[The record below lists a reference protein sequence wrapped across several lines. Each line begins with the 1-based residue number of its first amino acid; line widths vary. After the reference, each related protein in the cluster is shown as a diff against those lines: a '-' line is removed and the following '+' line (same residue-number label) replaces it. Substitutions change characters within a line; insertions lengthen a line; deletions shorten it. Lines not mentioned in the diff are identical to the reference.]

1 MGNSVFLASRRKR
14 ATLLISC
21 LSTLLAA
28 SVTISPWTPSP
39 NNFAFA
45 AASGAVISLN
55 NEGVKAL
62 NAGNYQLAIQKFE
75 AAYKLDPTYQLARE
89 NLAIAYNNYGLQM
102 QNNPGEAIKW
112 FHKSLSLNPN
122 NATTQGNLNTIVQ
135 MLGKNPGSYKDR
147 MEMGRAARLAGDFD
161 GAIVEYAA
169 ALRIKDDPK
178 LHADLGDVY
187 RVRDR
192 LDDAIREFQAALKSG
207 IDPAIA
213 ADVNVKL
220 GQAFQAKKD
229 LKSAI
234 VAYGEAIK
242 AKPDDRDVL
251 DALQAGWEQALR
263 ENPQAPENHIGL
275 GQALQYRGDFQQAEA
290 EYKMAL
296 RFDANNPIA
305 QRLLAG
311 LPAAKRQAAIN
322 KNINAGV
329 DLQARKQ
336 YDMAIAQ
343 YLEALKADPKNVDV
357 LVNIGTAF
365 QAKGDYDN
373 AIDYYHKAQSIQP
386 SNQLAAQGIKASTAE
401 KREKMLEAAGKAGQE
416 LFAAKK
422 YPEALAAYQKV
433 AAAQPED
440 PENHFNIGAVLQAMG
455 RLDEAIAE
463 YSQAIRLNK
472 DPKEKRYDD
481 ALVAAKKKKAD
492 PIMEQA
498 VAAHKAKDYNKAI
511 DLYTQAIGL
520 QPDNASLYFNLAGAL
535 YSRENYPEAQ
545 KNYERALQ
553 IDPKGQVD
561 DLWLIGAIQ
570 EHLGDGYAAMGS
582 YRKYVTQAPSGKF
595 IALAKDR
602 LEALTKNPRDTQKIK
617 NEQELAAIA
626 SAGDAYKAGTA
637 AYGEKRYDEALA
649 AYQKAFAAQSKEP
662 AYAYAVGTAYH
673 AKQDYDNAMKWYQT
687 AADILKGQQKP
698 DPQLVKDIPAAIEK
712 AMGDK
717 AEPIAK
723 AAVEKQ
729 TAGDLPGAIALYNQ
743 ALQLIPKNAALWT
756 NLGSAYQNSDDFQNA
771 RNAYQKALDLDK
783 KTQCANYFL
792 LAAID
797 EHFGRG
803 NDALNNYRKYVL
815 ECGGGQF
822 ANNANDRIKVLAQNP
837 ANTQKLST
845 QAELKTAKAAGDAF
859 DAATKAQTA
868 GNWDEAIANYNKA
881 IQIQPKEP
889 AYMFGLGSAYQGK
902 QDFANAIVWYQKAVD
917 LANSP
922 ELKVKYK
929 DQIAEYT
936 KYLKI
941 AKTGAMQ
948 PLADEALKLFQAQDY
963 KGASAKY
970 RQALTMMPDDPD
982 LHLNLA
988 AALQAA
994 DDFTGA
1000 KPEYEKVYELDP
1012 QGKADVLYF
1021 IAALQEH
1028 FGDGYKALDTYRQ
1041 YVTKCPTGQ
1050 YVQYAKGRID
1060 ALSKDV
1066 RNIVKIPTANES
1078 KMAAQTQENFDK
1090 AVKLQQEG
1098 KYQEAVALYQVLE
1111 KQFPNEPAYAYAEG
1125 TAQQQLGNMEA
1136 AITLYEKASRLD
1148 MKNKDYANAL
1158 SAAKQARGATML
1170 DDAAKKQAAGDL
1182 PGAQEAYKKAIAA
1195 DPKNAKLHTY
1205 YAALLQQMENWQGA
1219 RDEYNTALTIDSKG
1233 EGENNFYM
1241 ARLDEHFGRG
1251 AQANSEYQ
1259 KYLLQYPKGQYAA
1272 DAQARVKALTAN
1284 PSDVIKMQTA
1294 AEVKVGAE
1302 GQALLDE
1309 AVKLQQ
1315 EKKLDEAIAK
1325 YQELLQKLPNSDGA
1339 YYSYAT
1345 ALFEK
1350 QDWDGAIKALEKAV
1364 ILKPNE
1370 PTYKQVL
1377 QQARQAKGQVA
1388 AGPLIQSAIDKQT
1401 KQNDLKGAIA
1411 DYEAALKLWDD
1422 ASTHMNCGTA
1432 YQADNNFQGALMH
1445 YDRALQL
1452 DAKLFDVL
1460 YYRGLVY
1467 ENLKKAPQAIAD
1479 YKRYLQMQPTGQNAP
1494 AVKDRL
1500 KALGVKMV
1508 AVPAKQM

>member
-1 MGNSVFLASRRKR
+1 MGNNVFLASRRKR
-14 ATLLISC
+14 VLLAAC

-28 SVTISPWTPSP
+28 TVTISPWSPSP
-39 NNFAFA
+39 NNFAYA

-207 IDPAIA
+207 VDPATA

-296 RFDANNPIA
+296 RFDPNNAIA
-305 QRLLAG
+305 KRLLAG
-311 LPAAKRQAAIN
+311 IPDAKRQSAIN

-357 LVNIGTAF
+357 IVNIGTAF

-373 AIDYYHKAQSIQP
+373 AIAYYQKAQAIQP

-463 YSQAIRLNK
+463 YNQAIRLNK

-481 ALVAAKKKKAD
+481 ALAAARKKKAD

-511 DLYTQAIGL
+511 DLYQQAISL

-535 YSRENYPEAQ
+535 YSRENYPDAQ
-545 KNYERALQ
+545 KNYEKALQ
-553 IDPKGQVD
+553 LDPKGQVD

-570 EHLGDGYAAMGS
+570 EHMGDGYAAMGS

-602 LEALTKNPRDTQKIK
+602 LDALTRNPRDTQKIK
-617 NEQELAAIA
+617 NEAELNAIA

-637 AYGEKRYDEALA
+637 AYAEKRYDEALA
-649 AYQKAFAAQSKEP
+649 AYQKAFAAQPKEP
-662 AYAYAVGTAYH
+662 AYAYAVGTAFH
-673 AKQDYDNAMKWYQT
+673 AKQDYDNAMKWYQS
-687 AADILKGQQKP
+687 AAEILKGQTKP
-698 DPQLVKDIPAAIEK
+698 DPVLVKDIPAAMEK

-729 TAGDLPGAIALYNQ
+729 TAGDLAGAIAMYNQ
-743 ALQLIPKNAALWT
+743 ALQLIPKNAPLWT

-783 KTQCANYFL
+783 KASCANYYL
-792 LAAID
+792 LAKID
-797 EHFGRG
+797 EHFGKAS
-803 NDALNNYRKYVL
+803 DALNNYRKYL
-815 ECGGGQF
+815 SECGGGQF
-822 ANNANDRIKVLAQNP
+822 SADANDRVKILAQGGP
-837 ANTQKLST
+837 TQKLST
-845 QAELKTAKAAGDAF
+845 QAEIKTAKAAGDAF

-889 AYMFGLGSAYQGK
+889 AYLFGLGSAYQGK

-922 ELKVKYK
+922 ELKTKYK
-929 DQIAEYT
+929 DQIAEYS
-936 KYLKI
+936 KYLGI

-948 PLADEALKLFQAQDY
+948 PIADEALKLFQAQDY
-963 KGASAKY
+963 KGAAGKY

-994 DDFTGA
+994 DDFAGA
-1000 KPEYEKVYELDP
+1000 KPEYEKTYQLDP
-1012 QGKADVLYF
+1012 KGKADTLYF

-1028 FGDGYKALDTYRQ
+1028 FGDGAKALETYRQ
-1041 YVTKCPTGQ
+1041 YVTKVPNGQ
-1050 YVQYAKGRID
+1050 YVDYAKGRIA
-1060 ALSKDV
+1060 ALSKNVLD
-1066 RNIVKIPTANES
+1066 IVKIPTAAES
-1078 KMAAQTQENFDK
+1078 KNQTAIRENFDK
-1090 AVKLQQEG
+1090 GVKLQQDG
-1098 KYQEAVALYQVLE
+1098 KLQEAVAIYQDLQ
-1111 KQFPNEPAYAYAEG
+1111 KQVPNEPAYAYAEG

-1148 MKNKDYANAL
+1148 SKNKDYATAL
-1158 SAAKQARGATML
+1158 TAAKTARGATML

-1219 RDEYNTALTIDSKG
+1219 RDEFNTALAMDPKG
-1233 EGENNFYM
+1233 EGEDYFYM
-1241 ARLDEHFGRG
+1241 ARLDEHFSRG
-1251 AQANSEYQ
+1251 AQANGEYQ
-1259 KYLLQYPKGQYAA
+1259 KYLVQYPKGQYAA
-1272 DAQARVKALTAN
+1272 EAQARVKALTAN
-1284 PSDVIKMQTA
+1284 PNDVIKMQTA
-1294 AEVKVGAE
+1294 AEVKVAGE
-1302 GQALLDE
+1302 GQALFDE

-1315 EKKLDEAIAK
+1315 EKKTDEAIAK
-1325 YQELLQKLPNSDGA
+1325 YLEVLKVIPNSDA
-1339 YYSYAT
+1339 AWYAYAT

-1350 QDWDGAIKALEKAV
+1350 QDWDGAIKALEKA
-1364 ILKPNE
+1364 IQIKPSE
-1370 PTYKQVL
+1370 ASYKQVL
-1377 QQARQAKGQVA
+1377 QQAKGAKGQVQ
-1388 AGPLIQSAIDKQT
+1388 AGPLLQSAIDKQT

-1452 DAKLFDVL
+1452 DPKLFDVL

-1479 YKRYLQMQPTGQNAP
+1479 YKKYLQLQPTGQNAA

-1508 AVPAKQM
+1508 TAPAKHM